1 MWSQA
6 AANFGVKSY
15 GYQFTDPQAVA
26 ALGGTFDP
34 DFLDNID

>member
-15 GYQFTDPQAVA
+15 SYQFTDPQAVA
-26 ALGGTFDP
+26 AFGGMFDP
-34 DFLDNID
+34 DNID